1 MVNCDQSLSLPFL
14 FLTPPLFLS
23 LSLCSF
29 LFLTPRLTPQEA
41 SRKLLKLAGGD
52 GALTISFLAS
62 ELEEQQKSADASK
75 KRVLEIQAQLR
86 NALAER
92 DGSEGNLEENLEE
105 GKLEEA
111 AAPVLPQSSSSTV
124 MVNEV
129 NAKEDFQ
136 VRLYAHAKWLS
147 KRVSDRV
154 SSVWVPKDQVAAD
167 SDTTGHLDE
176 NMIRVLQDEF
186 KGNHPTLITQLKSLS
201 NKDDPDHGRTWHT
214 FCLNTLNSTDVL
226 PELHKAKSWL
236 SSENSVHPLTNI
248 LVQMIKSNSAEDD
261 GW

>member
-14 FLTPPLFLS
+14 TPPLFLS
-23 LSLCSF
+23 LPFCSSVP
-29 LFLTPRLTPQEA
+29 LFFPFLTPQEA

-86 NALAER
+86 NVLAER

-111 AAPVLPQSSSSTV
+111 AAQVLPQSSSSTV

-147 KRVSDRV
+147 KRVSNRV
-154 SSVWVPKDQVAAD
+154 SSAWVPKDQVAAD

-176 NMIRVLQDEF
+176 SMIRVLQDEF
-186 KGNHPTLITQLKSLS
+186 KGNSPTLITQLKSLS

-236 SSENSVHPLTNI
+236 SSDENSVHPLTNI
-248 LVQMIKSNSAEDD
+248 IVQMIESNSAEDD

>member
-1 MVNCDQSLSLPFL
+1 MVNCDHTLSHAATVSLFFSLFFP
-14 FLTPPLFLS
+14 FLTPR
-23 LSLCSF
+23 
-29 LFLTPRLTPQEA
+29 RLTPQEA

-75 KRVLEIQAQLR
+75 KRVLEIQGKLKTL
-86 NALAER
+86 LAER
-92 DGSEGNLEENLEE
+92 GGSEGNLEE

-111 AAPVLPQSSSSTV
+111 AAQVLPQSSSSTV

-147 KRVSDRV
+147 KRVSNRV
-154 SSVWVPKDQVAAD
+154 SSAWVPKDQVAAD

-176 NMIRVLQDEF
+176 SMIRVLQDEF
-186 KGNHPTLITQLKSLS
+186 KGNSPTLITQLKSLS

-236 SSENSVHPLTNI
+236 SSDENSVHPLTNI
-248 LVQMIKSNSAEDD
+248 IVQMIESNSAEDD